1 MPKQALLGSSSRRRL
16 LLHGTPVLSG
26 LFRRRCSLLVG
37 LCSMMKVMI
46 KCLMPNSFLGIRKI
60 LVVSAPQQGKKNLRE
75 KIIVMF
81 SALYTP
87 QYNAGQQQQC
97 SIEGEGAKI
106 GFQIIIVISIYSFCN
121 FQFFFLNFLFLLQM
135 HRRSTE

>member
-1 MPKQALLGSSSRRRL
+1 MPDAKLIFGHSKNSRRLR
-16 LLHGTPVLSG
+16 S
-26 LFRRRCSLLVG
+26 
-37 LCSMMKVMI
+37 
-46 KCLMPNSFLGIRKI
+46 
-60 LVVSAPQQGKKNLRE
+60 SAQGKKSLRK

-87 QYNAGQQQQC
+87 QCNAGQQQQC

-121 FQFFFLNFLFLLQM
+121 FQFFSPIFFPLTNASQE
-135 HRRSTE
+135 HGVAASIATS

>member
-1 MPKQALLGSSSRRRL
+1 MLSGAFPPPLLLLLLMVLLLDGLYDEGHDQVPDAKLIFGHSKNSRRLR
-16 LLHGTPVLSG
+16 S
-26 LFRRRCSLLVG
+26 
-37 LCSMMKVMI
+37 
-46 KCLMPNSFLGIRKI
+46 
-60 LVVSAPQQGKKNLRE
+60 SAQGKKNLRE

-87 QYNAGQQQQC
+87 QCNAGQQQQC

-121 FQFFFLNFLFLLQM
+121 FQFFFQCFFFSYKCIAGARSSSIDCNLL
-135 HRRSTE
+135 SLSIIF